1 MILKLLW
8 SLALAC
14 LAISVGAETA
24 APTPMPSVV
33 PSWGTVLLGLLAVVG
48 TILAVYW
55 LLKQLRLPGV
65 GGRPD
70 WRVLAMMNLG
80 GRERIMLVQVGKE
93 QVLLGVTPQAVN
105 VLARY
110 DQPVLVEEVAS
121 ANFAEQLRQALGK
134 PVIKDQQHD

>member
-65 GGRPD
+65 GGAPG
-70 WRVLAMMNLG
+70 LAC
-80 GRERIMLVQVGKE
+80 VGDDE
-93 QVLLGVTPQAVN
+93 PGWA
-105 VLARY
+105 
-110 DQPVLVEEVAS
+110 
-121 ANFAEQLRQALGK
+121 
-134 PVIKDQQHD
+134 